1 LTALHNSLFF
11 SYLAFSETKVIYT
24 NKTKTIYI
32 SNLGCLPV
40 ALGFES
46 PQPDLSPHN
55 QGSSKVV
62 VTLILESSPQ

>member
-1 LTALHNSLFF
+1 MTSLHNRLAS
-11 SYLAFSETKVIYT
+11 SYLASSETKVIYT

-32 SNLGCLPV
+32 SNLGCLSV

-46 PQPDLSPHN
+46 PQPDLSPHY

-62 VTLILESSPQ
+62 VTFILEPSP